1 MENSGKARVVLNYD
15 FILFFYRAALSPNAK
30 DDGDDGDDG
39 CYDPDV
45 SMQYIF
51 YLTRLSI
58 KNSRRNISRGP
69 PLVVIKISIS
79 NYQ

>member
-1 MENSGKARVVLNYD
+1 MENSGKARVVLNYN
-15 FILFFYRAALSPNAK
+15 FILFLYRAALSPNAK

-51 YLTRLSI
+51 YS
-58 KNSRRNISRGP
+58 
-69 PLVVIKISIS
+69 
-79 NYQ
+79 